1 MPKRKLGRAFELD
14 GVRYVGSPSQ
24 KDLPRVKF
32 IDMREIGTGPVV
44 SPDPAPA
51 LEALPDSAEGRKT
64 RRGALPVFE
73 PEPAPEVVASE
84 GESTPK

>member
-32 IDMREIGTGPVV
+32 IDMQEIGTGPVV
-44 SPDPAPA
+44 SPISAPA
-51 LEALPDSAEGRKT
+51 LEATPDSAEGRKA
-64 RRGALPVFE
+64 RRAALPAFE
-73 PEPAPEVVASE
+73 PEPAPEVVTSE
-84 GESTPK
+84 GESAPK